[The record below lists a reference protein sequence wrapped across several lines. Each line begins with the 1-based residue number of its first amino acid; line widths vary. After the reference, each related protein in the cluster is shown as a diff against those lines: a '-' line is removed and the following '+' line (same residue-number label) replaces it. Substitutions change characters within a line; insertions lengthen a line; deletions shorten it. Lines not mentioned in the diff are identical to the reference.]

1 MSRAR
6 LRPSSLVVVAAVVAI
21 TVALS
26 WAAWAANRA
35 SNDRLLGLQVRQT
48 ASVLQNQ
55 IAIISAQM
63 LDAAQAAEDTDANP
77 AIFRRFVSGKIS
89 AGGPFASITLW
100 RLTAGGRQLVTT
112 VGVPP
117 VISGDVADRFFA
129 TVKPSPATFVTP
141 VLAGRSGQP
150 SGKPRFGYAVQA
162 PGDTKGFVVYAERFL
177 PPGRRIVVPPTSP
190 FAGLHLGVYLGRSAR
205 ESELLEAT
213 APTPVQGRTRT
224 ETVPFGNSALTVV
237 GSSPQQLAGQLS
249 AALPWIVLFLGAA
262 LALGA
267 GATVEYV
274 GRKRALAE
282 RLAEE
287 NERLFHEQRDIA
299 GTLQHAL
306 LPELPSAGSDAGHRP
321 LEVAARYLPGVSGTE
336 VGGDW
341 YDVVPDEHDPRRC
354 VFVVG
359 DISGRGLAAA
369 TSMAGL
375 RFAIRAY
382 LAQGDDIA
390 TVLGKLDR
398 LLPFEDR
405 HQFATVLVGELD
417 LRVGRLRLVSA
428 GHFAP
433 LLVTADGA
441 EFLECPVRPPVGVE
455 RVPPASVSLDLSGPA
470 TLVAFTDGL
479 VERPGEVLDVGLER
493 LRSAAATATDGPLEE
508 LMDTL
513 TRAAIPDGTEDDA
526 VILALRW
533 AGPEAEAEAGAGA
546 GAGGRTGAGERGRGS
561 DA

>member
-21 TVALS
+21 TVVLS

-55 IAIISAQM
+55 IAVISAQM
-63 LDAAQAAEDTDANP
+63 LDAAQAAEDTDGNP

-89 AGGPFASITLW
+89 VGGPFASITLW
-100 RLTAGGRQLVTT
+100 RVKDGERSLVAA

-117 VISGDVADRFFA
+117 VMSGDQADRFFA
-129 TVKPSPATFVTP
+129 TVRPSPATFVTP
-141 VLAGRSGQP
+141 VIDDDPQR
-150 SGKPRFGYAVQA
+150 PRFGYAVQA
-162 PGDTKGFVVYAERFL
+162 PGDTKGLVVYAERFL
-177 PPGRRIVVPPTSP
+177 PPQRRINVPPTSP
-190 FAGLHLGVYLGRSAR
+190 FAGLHLAVYLGRSAQ
-205 ESELLEAT
+205 EEQLLESTVA
-213 APTPVQGRTRT
+213 TPVQGRTRT
-224 ETVPFGNSALTVV
+224 ETVSFGNSALTVV
-237 GSSPQQLAGQLS
+237 GASPQQLAGQLS
-249 AALPWIVLFLGAA
+249 AALPWVVLVLGAA
-262 LALGA
+262 LALGS

-282 RLAEE
+282 ELAAE
-287 NERLFHEQRDIA
+287 NERLFHQQRDIA
-299 GTLQHAL
+299 VTLQHAL
-306 LPELPSAGSDAGHRP
+306 LPELPSAPDSHDGAHAP
-321 LEVAARYLPGVSGTE
+321 ALEVAARYLPGVSGTE

-341 YDVVPDEHDPRRC
+341 YDVIVDEDDPARC

-375 RFAIRAY
+375 RFAVRAY

-417 LRVGRLRLVSA
+417 ARAGRLQLVSA

-441 EFLECPVRPPVGVE
+441 RFVDCQVRPPVGVD
-455 RVPPASVSLDLSGPA
+455 RTPPAPVSLDVSGPA

-493 LRSAAATATDGPLEE
+493 LRAAALAAAGAPLEGLVE
-508 LMDTL
+508 TL
-513 TRAAIPDGTEDDA
+513 TRAVIPDGTEDDA
-526 VILALRW
+526 VVLGIRW
-533 AGPEAEAEAGAGA
+533 GGGR
-546 GAGGRTGAGERGRGS
+546 AGGHEAAQHVGQGKQRGS
-561 DA
+561 DG

>member
-21 TVALS
+21 TVVLS

-55 IAIISAQM
+55 IAVISAQM

-89 AGGPFASITLW
+89 TDGPFASITLW
-100 RLTAGGRQLVTT
+100 RLTSGDRQLVTT
-112 VGVPP
+112 VGGPP
-117 VISGDVADRFFA
+117 VISDEVADRFFA
-129 TVKPSPATFVTP
+129 TVKPSPAPFVTP
-141 VLAGRSGQP
+141 VLAGGPAGST
-150 SGKPRFGYAVQA
+150 SDKPRFGYAVQA
-162 PGDTKGFVVYAERFL
+162 PGDTKGYVVYAERFL
-177 PPGRRIVVPPTSP
+177 PPQRRISVPPTSP
-190 FAGLHLGVYLGRSAR
+190 FAGLHLAVYLGRSAQ
-205 ESELLEAT
+205 ESQLLEAT
-213 APTPVQGRTRT
+213 APTPIQGHTRT
-224 ETVPFGNSALTVV
+224 DTVPFGNSALTVV
-237 GSSPQQLAGQLS
+237 GSSPQQLTGQLS

-306 LPELPSAGSDAGHRP
+306 LPELPTGRTGADDRA
-321 LEVAARYLPGVSGTE
+321 LEIAARYLPGVSGTE

-341 YDVVPDEHDPRRC
+341 YDVVPDENDPQRC

-390 TVLGKLDR
+390 TVLAKLDR

-405 HQFATVLVGELD
+405 HQFATVLVGALD
-417 LRVGRLRLVSA
+417 LRAGRLQLVSA

-433 LLVTADGA
+433 LLVTAEGA
-441 EFLECPVRPPVGVE
+441 AFLECPVRPPVGVE
-455 RVPPASVSLDLSGPA
+455 RVPPTPVSLDLSGPA

-493 LRSAAATATDGPLEE
+493 LRAAAGPSSEGDGPLEE
-508 LMDTL
+508 LINRL
-513 TRAAIPDGTEDDA
+513 TRAAIPDGTDDDA

-533 AGPEAEAEAGAGA
+533 AGVGAGA
-546 GAGGRTGAGERGRGS
+546 GAADRGRGW